1 MKGEDVKDL
10 FIVGIDIA
18 QYSLKPLE
26 SQKEAQLVIDN
37 ALNDAVRNGAPAKR
51 EKPEWLDGGDGGYAL
66 FEWNSGREVL
76 EVIKIFTEALKRR
89 NLGSLPDHTVSVR
102 VALHHGKVLCWKGQR
117 GKRFTSHAINE
128 CARLLAA
135 LSRDPGRVACSG
147 EFLEKITGLDDV
159 AQPIRLKDV
168 VDKHGISHEF
178 YNLQQ
183 DPGFGIAPKSSDR
196 HENPFV

>member
-26 SQKEAQLVIDN
+26 SQKEAQVIVDS
-37 ALNDAVRNGAPAKR
+37 ALNDAVRNGAPTKR

-66 FEWNSGREVL
+66 FEWSSGREVL
-76 EVIKIFTEALKRR
+76 EVIKIFTETLSRR
-89 NLGSLPDHTVSVR
+89 NKQSLPDHAVSVR
-102 VALHHGKVLCWKGQR
+102 IALHHGKVLCWKGQR
-117 GKRFTSHAINE
+117 GKRFTSHAINQ
-128 CARLLAA
+128 CARLLAGLA
-135 LSRDPGRVACSG
+135 RDPGRVACSG
-147 EFLEKITGLDDV
+147 EFLEKITGIDDV
-159 AQPIRLKDV
+159 AQATRLKDI
-168 VDKHGISHEF
+168 VDKHGILHEF

-183 DPGFGIAPKSSDR
+183 YPGFGLAPQPGDR